1 MIDSIDL
8 KILNI
13 LQNNSRTSNVDIARD
28 LEMVPSAILERIRKL
43 EERGLITGYSAS
55 INPHEIGLGLLVFL
69 FIRTDEKVGEIE
81 VAKLLAKIP
90 EVLEVHHVAGEDCYL
105 IKLRVKDTGH
115 LSKVMRERFGQIHS
129 IRSTRTT
136 IVLETIKETSR
147 LPLFPQVDTAE
158 KTKRPRKPRGG

>member
-136 IVLETIKETSR
+136 IVLETIKETSM

-158 KTKRPRKPRGG
+158 KTKRPRKPRG

>member
-158 KTKRPRKPRGG
+158 KTKRPRKPRD

>member
-1 MIDSIDL
+1 MIDSNDI

-13 LQNNSRTSNVDIARD
+13 LQNNSRTSNVDIARE
-28 LEMVPSAILERIRKL
+28 LKMVPSAILERIRKL
-43 EERGLITGYSAS
+43 EERGLLTGYTANVDPYSV
-55 INPHEIGLGLLVFL
+55 GLGLLVFL

-115 LSKVMRERFGQIHS
+115 LSKVMRERFGRIHS

-136 IVLETIKETSR
+136 IVLETIKETSK
-147 LPLFPQVDTAE
+147 LPLFSQVDTVE
-158 KTKRPRKPRGG
+158 KTKRPREPRD

>member
-147 LPLFPQVDTAE
+147 LPLFPQVDTVE
-158 KTKRPRKPRGG
+158 KTKRPRKPRD

>member
-158 KTKRPRKPRGG
+158 KTKRPRKPRG